1 MKSTVLSL
9 AVLALLGETDA
20 VRLVKQNKVL
30 YADDFAA
37 TGEHDLAQEQ
47 PKKPEA
53 AKTSLHQHP
62 VYAFGD
68 TDSESDLG
76 ESVIEKED
84 TRNEVEAAKRKL
96 ADDLLK
102 PNEFDGLIHLPSGQ
116 LVDPNDGTE
125 VKASLG
131 QVKSRGRLHHKE
143 VDPNDETL

>member
-53 AKTSLHQHP
+53 AKTSLHQHQ
-62 VYAFGD
+62 VL
-68 TDSESDLG
+68 DSD
-76 ESVIEKED
+76 D
-84 TRNEVEAAKRKL
+84 EVETLDEKAA
-96 ADDLLK
+96 
-102 PNEFDGLIHLPSGQ
+102 
-116 LVDPNDGTE
+116 T
-125 VKASLG
+125 
-131 QVKSRGRLHHKE
+131 
-143 VDPNDETL
+143 